1 MSRREYD
8 DEMSDLARMAHAGPA
23 GRVEDLD
30 SSDSDDD
37 DESTIESSS
46 GSEASTVDI
55 DAEDFKIAAER
66 AKKALDEPPAAASL
80 LPFAD

>member
-1 MSRREYD
+1 M
-8 DEMSDLARMAHAGPA
+8 
-23 GRVEDLD
+23 
-30 SSDSDDD
+30 
-37 DESTIESSS
+37 
-46 GSEASTVDI
+46 ASTAEQQVTALV